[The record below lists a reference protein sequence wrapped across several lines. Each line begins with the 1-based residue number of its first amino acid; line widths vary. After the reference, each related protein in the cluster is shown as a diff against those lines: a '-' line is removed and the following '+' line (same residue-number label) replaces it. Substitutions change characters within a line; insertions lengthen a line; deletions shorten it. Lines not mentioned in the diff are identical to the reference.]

1 MSGMDRKIERRKWPM
16 QRILKF
22 GGIGLFAMVI
32 IYLLVS
38 QSGAASLRVE
48 KDRLAISEVSRGPF
62 QEFIPAMGEA
72 MPVNTVYLDAVEGG
86 RVEKIYAEAGTMI
99 KAGDPILKLS
109 NTDLLLDVMFR
120 EAEFFEQSNNLRNTR
135 LSMEQQRLALQQ
147 ELAQVD
153 YELLTQKKQY
163 ERLAV
168 LHKEQLI
175 SQEEFEASKDQY
187 DYLVR
192 KRELTKES
200 MEKDIAFR
208 EAQVQQLEQNLKR
221 MRENL
226 AVTQNK
232 LESLVLRAP
241 VSGQLTSLRA
251 EVIGESKQPGERL
264 AQIDVLDGFKVRAP
278 IDEHYINRVEKGRE
292 GEFTLSGKEYR
303 LTVKKV
309 YPEVTDGRFEID
321 LEFNGEV
328 PANLRN
334 GQTLHIRL
342 ELGDLSEALLLPRGG
357 FYQTTGGNWVF
368 VLDESGD
375 FAVRRPV
382 KLGRWN
388 TDVYEVLEGLEPGDL
403 VITSSYDGYGDM
415 QRLVF

>member
-38 QSGAASLRVE
+38 QSGAASLRVD
-48 KDRLAISEVSRGPF
+48 KDRLAISEVRRGPF

>member
-1 MSGMDRKIERRKWPM
+1 
-16 QRILKF
+16 
-22 GGIGLFAMVI
+22 
-32 IYLLVS
+32 
-38 QSGAASLRVE
+38 
-48 KDRLAISEVSRGPF
+48 
-62 QEFIPAMGEA
+62 
-72 MPVNTVYLDAVEGG
+72 
-86 RVEKIYAEAGTMI
+86 
-99 KAGDPILKLS
+99 
-109 NTDLLLDVMFR
+109 
-120 EAEFFEQSNNLRNTR
+120 
-135 LSMEQQRLALQQ
+135 MEQQRLALQQ